1 MKGMHIFRA
10 GALEGEG
17 IQGDCPLLKSRTRR
31 VKKGLGEAGEKR
43 GRGGEK
49 RGEREGWRE
58 GGAGFLSNTP
68 SKLTICLGNSCSTL
82 EYSFTT

>member
-17 IQGDCPLLKSRTRR
+17 IQGDCPLLKSRTLR

-43 GRGGEK
+43 GRGGR
-49 RGEREGWRE
+49 RGGRERGGGREGQ
-58 GGAGFLSNTP
+58 AFFPTP
-68 SKLTICLGNSCSTL
+68 PPN
-82 EYSFTT
+82 